1 MLLYYK
7 DTLSDDAD
15 LTISTSRIGI
25 LAITSGNQ
33 ENIDKL
39 ITVEKGDAAL
49 FQTLCDSMVAFEL
62 YFNIIEP

>member
-7 DTLSDDAD
+7 DALSDDAD
-15 LTISTSRIGI
+15 LTISMPWIGI

-33 ENIDKL
+33 ENIEKL

-49 FQTLCDSMVAFEL
+49 FQTLRDSMAAFEL